1 MPFNRVLAVVSDDP
15 SDINT
20 ISRAADI
27 VRDDHGQLFVVYV
40 IKVERSLPLDAEIE
54 EQVAR
59 GEQVLHRSE
68 RLARLP
74 RSDINS
80 QLLQARMIGPAV
92 VHEAIV
98 RDADAIVIG
107 TSYPTEFGAFSL
119 GSDIPYIL
127 EHAPC
132 DVILWREH
140 SGSAKPAART
150 ARTARNGRA
159 AREG

>member
-1 MPFNRVLAVVSDDP
+1 MPFNRVLAVVTDDP

-20 ISRAADI
+20 VSRAADI
-27 VRDDHGQLFVVYV
+27 VRDDRGRLFVIYV
-40 IKVERSLPLDAEIE
+40 IKVQRSLPLDAEIE
-54 EQVAR
+54 DQIAR

-74 RSDINS
+74 RSDIDS
-80 QLLQARMIGPAV
+80 QLLQAREIGPAV
-92 VHEAIV
+92 VHEAVV

-107 TSYPTEFGAFSL
+107 TSYPTDYGAFSL
-119 GSDIPYIL
+119 GNDIPHIL

-140 SGSAKPAART
+140 SNT
-150 ARTARNGRA
+150 ARPVARASRNGR
-159 AREG
+159 RIVQN

>member
-1 MPFNRVLAVVSDDP
+1 MPFNRVIAVVTDDP

-20 ISRAADI
+20 VSRATDI
-27 VRDDHGQLFVVYV
+27 VRDDRGHLYVIYV

-54 EQVAR
+54 DQIAR

-74 RSDINS
+74 RSAIDS
-80 QLLQARMIGPAV
+80 QLLQARDIGPAV
-92 VHEAIV
+92 VHEAVV

-107 TSYPTEFGAFSL
+107 TSYPTDYGSFSI
-119 GSDIPYIL
+119 GNDIPYIL

-132 DVILWREH
+132 DVLLWREH
-140 SGSAKPAART
+140 SNAARPV
-150 ARTARNGRA
+150 ARTSRNGRV
-159 AREG
+159 

>member
-20 ISRAADI
+20 ISRAAEI
-27 VRDDHGQLFVVYV
+27 VRGDHGQLFVVYV

-74 RSDINS
+74 RSDIVS

-159 AREG
+159 ARVG

>member
-1 MPFNRVLAVVSDDP
+1 MPFNRVIAVVSDDP

-27 VRDDHGQLFVVYV
+27 VRDDHGQLFIVYV

-74 RSDINS
+74 RSDIDS

-159 AREG
+159 ARVG

>member
-27 VRDDHGQLFVVYV
+27 VRDDHGQLFIVYV

-74 RSDINS
+74 RSDIDS

-132 DVILWREH
+132 DVILWRER

-159 AREG
+159 ARVG

>member
-1 MPFNRVLAVVSDDP
+1 MPFNRVIAVVSDDP

-74 RSDINS
+74 RSDIDS
-80 QLLQARMIGPAV
+80 QLLQARTIGPAV

-140 SGSAKPAART
+140 SGSAKPAARM

-159 AREG
+159 ARVG

>member
-1 MPFNRVLAVVSDDP
+1 MPFNRVIAVVADDP

-27 VRDDHGQLFVVYV
+27 VRDDHGHLYVVYV
-40 IKVERSLPLDAEIE
+40 IKVQRSLPLDAEIE
-54 EQVAR
+54 DLIAR

-74 RSDINS
+74 RSDIDS
-80 QLLQARMIGPAV
+80 QLLQARYLGPAI
-92 VHEAIV
+92 VHEAVV
-98 RDADAIVIG
+98 RDVDAIVIG
-107 TSYPTEFGAFSL
+107 TSYPTDYGSFSL

-140 SGSAKPAART
+140 SNAARPV
-150 ARTARNGRA
+150 ARTSRNGRA
-159 AREG
+159 

>member
-74 RSDINS
+74 RSDIDS

-140 SGSAKPAART
+140 SGSAKPAARP
-150 ARTARNGRA
+150 ARTARTGRA
-159 AREG
+159 ARVG

>member
-1 MPFNRVLAVVSDDP
+1 MPFKRVLAVVTDDP

-27 VRDDHGQLFVVYV
+27 VRDDQGRLFVVYV
-40 IKVERSLPLDAEIE
+40 VKVQRSLPLDAEIE
-54 EQVAR
+54 EQIAR

-68 RLARLP
+68 RLTRLP
-74 RSDINS
+74 RSDVDT
-80 QLLQARMIGPAV
+80 QLLQAREIGPAV

-98 RDADAIVIG
+98 RDADAIVVG
-107 TSYPTEFGAFSL
+107 TSYPTEYGVFSL

-132 DVILWREH
+132 DVILWRER
-140 SGSAKPAART
+140 SGAARPDART
-150 ARTARNGRA
+150 SRTARNGRA
-159 AREG
+159 ARVG

>member
-1 MPFNRVLAVVSDDP
+1 MPFNRVLAVVSDNP

-20 ISRAADI
+20 ISRAAEI

-74 RSDINS
+74 RSDIDS
-80 QLLQARMIGPAV
+80 QLLQARTIGPAV

-159 AREG
+159 ARVG

>member
-1 MPFNRVLAVVSDDP
+1 MPFNRVIAVVSDDP

-74 RSDINS
+74 RSDIDS
-80 QLLQARMIGPAV
+80 QLLQARTIGPAV

-150 ARTARNGRA
+150 ARNSRA
-159 AREG
+159 ARVG

>member
-1 MPFNRVLAVVSDDP
+1 MPFNRVLAVVTDDP

-20 ISRAADI
+20 VSRAADI
-27 VRDDHGQLFVVYV
+27 VRDDRGRLYVIYV
-40 IKVERSLPLDAEIE
+40 IKVQRTLPLDAEIE
-54 EQVAR
+54 DQIAR

-74 RSDINS
+74 RSDIDS
-80 QLLQARMIGPAV
+80 QLLQARDLGPAV

-107 TSYPTEFGAFSL
+107 TSYLTNYGSFSL
-119 GSDIPYIL
+119 GNDIPYIL

-140 SGSAKPAART
+140 SSAAKPV
-150 ARTARNGRA
+150 ARTARNGQA
-159 AREG
+159 

>member
-54 EQVAR
+54 EQVER

-74 RSDINS
+74 RSDIDS

-150 ARTARNGRA
+150 VRTGRNGRA
-159 AREG
+159 AKVG

>member
-1 MPFNRVLAVVSDDP
+1 MPFNRVIAVVTDDP

-20 ISRAADI
+20 VTRAANI
-27 VRDDHGQLFVVYV
+27 VRDDRGHLYVIYV

-54 EQVAR
+54 DQIVR

-68 RLARLP
+68 RLARLT
-74 RSDINS
+74 RGDIDS
-80 QLLQARMIGPAV
+80 QLLQARDIGPAV
-92 VHEAIV
+92 VHEAVV

-107 TSYPTEFGAFSL
+107 TSYPTDYGSFSL

-140 SGSAKPAART
+140 SNAAHPEART
-150 ARTARNGRA
+150 SRNDRT
-159 AREG
+159 

>member
-20 ISRAADI
+20 VTRAADI
-27 VRDDHGQLFVVYV
+27 VRDERGHLYVIYV
-40 IKVERSLPLDAEIE
+40 IKVQRSLPLDAEIE
-54 EQVAR
+54 DQIAR

-74 RSDINS
+74 RSDIDS
-80 QLLQARMIGPAV
+80 QLLQARDIGPAV

-98 RDADAIVIG
+98 RDADAIVVG
-107 TSYPTEFGAFSL
+107 TSYPTEYGRFSL
-119 GSDIPYIL
+119 GNDIPYIL

-140 SGSAKPAART
+140 SSAARPV
-150 ARTARNGRA
+150 ARTSSNGRS
-159 AREG
+159 

>member
-27 VRDDHGQLFVVYV
+27 VRDDHGRLFVVYV

-54 EQVAR
+54 DQVAR

-74 RSDINS
+74 RSDIDS
-80 QLLQARMIGPAV
+80 QLLQAREVGPAV

-98 RDADAIVIG
+98 RDADAIGIG
-107 TSYPTEFGAFSL
+107 TSYPTEYGAFSL
-119 GSDIPYIL
+119 GSDILYIL

-140 SGSAKPAART
+140 SGAAKPTART
-150 ARTARNGRA
+150 ARAARNGRA
-159 AREG
+159 ARAS

>member
-59 GEQVLHRSE
+59 GEQVLHRSA

-74 RSDINS
+74 RNDIDS

-140 SGSAKPAART
+140 SGSAKPAVRT
-150 ARTARNGRA
+150 ARTARNGWA
-159 AREG
+159 ARIG

>member
-20 ISRAADI
+20 VSRAADI
-27 VRDDHGQLFVVYV
+27 VRDERGRLYVIYV
-40 IKVERSLPLDAEIE
+40 IKVQRSLPLDAEIE
-54 EQVAR
+54 DQIAR

-74 RSDINS
+74 RSDIDS
-80 QLLQARMIGPAV
+80 QLLQARDIGPAV

-107 TSYPTEFGAFSL
+107 TSYPTDYGSFSL
-119 GSDIPYIL
+119 GNDIPYIL

-140 SGSAKPAART
+140 SSAARP
-150 ARTARNGRA
+150 AVRTSRNGRV
-159 AREG
+159 

>member
-1 MPFNRVLAVVSDDP
+1 MPFNRVIAVVADDP

-27 VRDDHGQLFVVYV
+27 VRDDHGHLYVVYV
-40 IKVERSLPLDAEIE
+40 IKVQRSLPLDAEIE
-54 EQVAR
+54 DLIAR

-74 RSDINS
+74 RSDIDS
-80 QLLQARMIGPAV
+80 QLLQARDIGPAV
-92 VHEAIV
+92 VHEAVV
-98 RDADAIVIG
+98 RDVDAIVIG
-107 TSYPTEFGAFSL
+107 TSYPTDYGSFSL

-140 SGSAKPAART
+140 SNAARPV
-150 ARTARNGRA
+150 ARTSRNGRA
-159 AREG
+159 